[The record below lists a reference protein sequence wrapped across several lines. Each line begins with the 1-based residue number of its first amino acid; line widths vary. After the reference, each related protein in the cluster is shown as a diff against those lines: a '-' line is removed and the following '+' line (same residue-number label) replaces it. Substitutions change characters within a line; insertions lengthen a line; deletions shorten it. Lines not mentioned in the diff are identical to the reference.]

1 VKGTEVFIEF
11 DLNEDAV
18 LAALLIDSKD
28 FSGDRGHMC
37 HFLRQT
43 SAEVGPVFKA
53 SGTKSHQR
61 RRENAEDTRA
71 CRPLSRG
78 YSQNRESLFVKL
90 RD

>member
-1 VKGTEVFIEF
+1 MVTGAGERFTFSESQGVKGTEVFIEF

-43 SAEVGPVFKA
+43 SAEMGPVFKA
-53 SGTKSHQR
+53 SGTERHQGK
-61 RRENAEDTRA
+61 RELETFAPVA
-71 CRPLSRG
+71 H
-78 YSQNRESLFVKL
+78 
-90 RD
+90 